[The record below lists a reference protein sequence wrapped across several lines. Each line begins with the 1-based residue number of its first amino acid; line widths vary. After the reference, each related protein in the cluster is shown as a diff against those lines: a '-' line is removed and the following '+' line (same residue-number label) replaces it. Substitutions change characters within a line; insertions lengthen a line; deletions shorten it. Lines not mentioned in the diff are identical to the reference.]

1 MKLTLEEALKNQF
14 PETKFSFREALGVY
28 RVIHI
33 IWTGDLTRDTVLKF
47 VKPFERVFI
56 SRKYINEASDS
67 YENSKKYDII
77 LLHCN
82 NQ

>member
-1 MKLTLEEALKNQF
+1 MKLTLKEALKNQF

-33 IWTGDLTRDTVLKF
+33 TWTGDLTHDTVLKF
-47 VKPFERVFI
+47 VEPFERAMI

-67 YENSKKYDII
+67 YENSMKYDII